1 MSKSYEG
8 LHTVVTGAASG
19 IGAAAVTR
27 LVEQGARVTALDVRP
42 IEAEGVRS
50 IEVDL
55 GDPASID
62 KAVASID
69 GPIDALFNVA
79 GVPQTKPPL
88 DVMRVNIL
96 GLRHFTE
103 ALLPSMPAGSAIA
116 NVASI
121 AGNQW
126 PEHLPKI
133 KELLDLDDFA
143 EALAWCEAHPEDL
156 GDGYF
161 FSKECVVVYTL
172 RLSKRAIAKGV
183 RVNSVSPGPVESPMM
198 PDFRATIGSPT
209 LEWTTKQAIGRMA
222 EPGEMAPPLL
232 FLNHPESSYVNGLNL
247 VADGGFTAA
256 FSLGEVDFSALSL

>member
-1 MSKSYEG
+1 MSSSYEG

-19 IGAAAVTR
+19 IGAATCAR
-27 LVEQGARVTALDVRP
+27 LAKQGARVTALDVRP
-42 IEAEGVRS
+42 VATEAVQFL
-50 IEVDL
+50 EVDL
-55 GDPASID
+55 GDPAAID

-69 GPIDALFNVA
+69 GPVDALFNVA
-79 GVPQTKPPL
+79 GVPQTRPPV
-88 DVMRVNIL
+88 DVMRVNLL

-126 PEHLPKI
+126 PEHLTKI
-133 KELLDLDDFA
+133 TELLDTDGFA

-161 FSKECVVVYTL
+161 FSKECVVVYTF

-198 PDFRATIGSPT
+198 PDFRATIGSAT
-209 LEWTTKQAIGRMA
+209 LEWTAGQAIGRMA
-222 EPGEMAPPLL
+222 EPHEMVPPLL
-232 FLNHPESSYVNGLNL
+232 FLNHPESTYVNGLNL

-256 FSLGEVDFSALSL
+256 FNLGEVDFSTLAV

>member
-1 MSKSYEG
+1 MIRTYEG

-19 IGAAAVTR
+19 IGAATTAR
-27 LVEQGARVTALDVRP
+27 LAEQGARVTALDVRP
-42 IEAEGVRS
+42 VTVEGVQS

-55 GDPASID
+55 GDPAAID

-69 GPIDALFNVA
+69 GPVDALFNVA
-79 GVPQTKPPL
+79 GVPQTRPPV

-103 ALLPSMPAGSAIA
+103 AVLPSMPAGSAIA

-126 PEHLPKI
+126 PEHLPRI
-133 KELLDLDDFA
+133 TELLALDDFA
-143 EALAWCEAHPEDL
+143 EGLAWCEAHPEDL

-161 FSKECVVVYTL
+161 FSKECVVVYTF

-198 PDFRATIGSPT
+198 PDFRATIGSQT
-209 LEWTTKQAIGRMA
+209 LEWTAKQAIGRMA
-222 EPGEMAPPLL
+222 EPHEMVPPLL
-232 FLNHPESSYVNGLNL
+232 FLNDPASTYVNGLNL

-256 FSLGEVDFSALSL
+256 FNLGELDFSEMAG